1 MNLINEDEYWE
12 RKREEW
18 ENPKA
23 FRKRNPWDEEEPIY
37 EDGTIFLDEE
47 IEEIEKKR
55 GWPMAELYEGD
66 LLEIVQEMRGIE
78 GEEATWNESMDAIE
92 YRYRVA

>member
-47 IEEIEKKR
+47 IEEIEKK
-55 GWPMAELYEGD
+55 GD
-66 LLEIVQEMRGIE
+66 GRWLNYMR
-78 GEEATWNESMDAIE
+78 AICWKSF
-92 YRYRVA
+92 RK